1 MKHVAQRTV
10 PCANF
15 PCAMLKT
22 NFIATFVT
30 AFVYYSKNSLYGRI
44 IMIKSIQSLSIFEK
58 FERSDFG
65 I

>member
-1 MKHVAQRTV
+1 MKHVCSTENRPLCSTNV
-10 PCANF
+10 
-15 PCAMLKT
+15 LKT

-58 FERSDFG
+58 FKRSDFG